1 MRQLLNVEGRAVE
14 NAAANIE
21 SGYFAAATV
30 RAFNEFLRFGIRVDV
45 DLFEWNLPYP
55 QELLSAAAIVAPR
68 RSIHF
73 DG

>member
-30 RAFNEFLRFGIRVDV
+30 RAFNEFLRFGI
-45 DLFEWNLPYP
+45 
-55 QELLSAAAIVAPR
+55 
-68 RSIHF
+68 
-73 DG
+73 